1 MRIRGFTLIEL
12 LVALAIIATL
22 LTLVTPR
29 YFGSI
34 DKAEEATLRQN
45 LAGLRDVLD
54 KHYADT
60 GKYPVS
66 LDELVTK
73 RYLRQVPQDPITKST
88 QTWVLVPPEDKALG
102 GVFNVR
108 SGAQGVGRDGTA
120 YREW

>member
-1 MRIRGFTLIEL
+1 MRHDGFTLIEL

-45 LAGLRDVLD
+45 LVGLRDALD

-60 GKYPVS
+60 GKYPSS

-73 RYLRQVPQDPITKST
+73 HYLRQVPQDPITKSA

-108 SGAQGVGRDGTA
+108 SGASGVSRDGTA